1 MICLIGKTAS
11 GKDTIAKEL
20 VNKYGYKRIVTYT
33 TRPIRDG
40 EKEGVNYYY
49 ISKDEFLRMIDND
62 DFAEWKKYKTVDGDW
77 YYGVALKDLD
87 QSKKSILIVTP
98 DGYKDIIDTLGYR
111 PKSIY
116 IYANSET
123 IIKRL
128 SQRGDSRE
136 EALRR
141 IHSDNKDF
149 KDVALLVDKI
159 VYNNAHDKLDNVI
172 LKIIEYIDGGDKN

>member
-1 MICLIGKTAS
+1 M
-11 GKDTIAKEL
+11 DTK
-20 VNKYGYKRIVTYT
+20 
-33 TRPIRDG
+33 
-40 EKEGVNYYY
+40 
-49 ISKDEFLRMIDND
+49 
-62 DFAEWKKYKTVDGDW
+62 
-77 YYGVALKDLD
+77 
-87 QSKKSILIVTP
+87 IL
-98 DGYKDIIDTLGYR
+98 LGYR

-116 IYANSET
+116 IYANNET

-159 VYNNAHDKLDNVI
+159 VYNNAHDKLDDVI